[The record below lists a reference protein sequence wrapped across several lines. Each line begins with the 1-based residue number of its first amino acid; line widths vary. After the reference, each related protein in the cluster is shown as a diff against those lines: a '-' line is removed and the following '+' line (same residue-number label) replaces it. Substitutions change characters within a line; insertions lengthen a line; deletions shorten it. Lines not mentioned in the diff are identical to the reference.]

1 MSSGPRLNRLCRER
15 GARFQFTGIGSLMSA
30 HATDRPI
37 RSAGDA
43 ASADRAVEALFFFDM
58 LDRGVY
64 LARRGFI
71 ALSLPIGGAEIDHFV
86 AAVASFLDVRRDLVR

>member
-1 MSSGPRLNRLCRER
+1 MPI
-15 GARFQFTGIGSLMSA
+15 AR
-30 HATDRPI
+30 
-37 RSAGDA
+37 
-43 ASADRAVEALFFFDM
+43 VEALFFFDM

-71 ALSLPIGGAEIDHFV
+71 ALSLPIGDAEIDHLV

>member
-1 MSSGPRLNRLCRER
+1 
-15 GARFQFTGIGSLMSA
+15 MSA

-37 RSAGDA
+37 RTAADA
-43 ASADRAVEALFFFDM
+43 AHGDRTVEALFFFDM

-71 ALSLPIGGAEIDHFV
+71 ALSLPIGGAEVDHLV
-86 AAVASFLDVRRDLVR
+86 AAVESFLDERRELVQ